1 MANDS
6 TSRRYDGEME
16 LAVWIGLAFL
26 VVSVL
31 ASATY
36 LAVRG
41 LSAWRTFRSFTR
53 AVERAVD
60 AVMTTA
66 AEAEEHALGLGSGAA
81 RMNAAAARLQ
91 GSLERLAVLS
101 AAAGDARASLS
112 AFRGAVPRK

>member
-1 MANDS
+1 
-6 TSRRYDGEME
+6 ME

-31 ASATY
+31 VSATC
-36 LAVRG
+36 LAMRG
-41 LSAWRTFRSFTR
+41 LRAWRTFRSFTR
-53 AVERAVD
+53 TVEGAVD

-66 AEAEEHALGLGSGAA
+66 AEAEEHAVGLGNGAA
-81 RMNAAAARLQ
+81 RLNAATAHLHV
-91 GSLERLAVLS
+91 SLEGLAVLR